1 MSLVLAIAVEDA
13 VTASFSWTAVMVGV
27 VLLLTN
33 GYFTA
38 LEISLLAARRGRIEE
53 AAESGDRSAQ
63 AAMRALREL
72 PVTFSGAQLG
82 ITASSLGLGATAEP
96 ALAALFAE
104 LFEGARL
111 PTGVVPIAAVAAA
124 LTLMVFLH
132 MVIGDMAPKN
142 VAIARAEQVAMR
154 LARPFGWFAA
164 VLRPLIMLLNRA
176 TNALVRLV
184 GVEPVDERQLVHT
197 PQELALALAE
207 SHDVGTIAPQDARL
221 MDAVLRLAS
230 IDAEAAMTARVD
242 LHAVEDT
249 APVAEL
255 LELALET
262 GHTRIPVYHDDLDHI
277 VGIVHVKDALIRDED
292 DQQRLTVTDL
302 LRPISTVPESQDLEH
317 LLRDMLDLGSHAVV
331 VLDEFGGTAGL
342 LTLEDVLEELVGEI
356 ADEFDT
362 EPHPQLMRDRSWVVP
377 GTMRRDEVAHLTGLS
392 LVSEGDAETLSG
404 YLVEQVGR
412 LLEPGD
418 VVWTDDGWRLTV
430 RSLEGRR
437 AGEVEIEAPAAVED
451 GAGPRPD

>member
-277 VGIVHVKDALIRDED
+277 VGILHVKDVLMRDD
-292 DQQRLTVTDL
+292 DELESLDMADL
-302 LRPISTVPESQDLEH
+302 LRPIPAVPESRDLEQ
-317 LLRDMLDLGSHAVV
+317 LLRDMLDDRAHAVLV
-331 VLDEFGGTAGL
+331 VDEFGGTAGV

-356 ADEFDT
+356 ADEFDDVEHT
-362 EPHPQLMRDRSWVVP
+362 AGGEEQRWVVS
-377 GTMRRDEVAHLTGLS
+377 GTVRRDEARRSTGVRLAD
-392 LVSEGDAETLSG
+392 SEAETVSG
-404 YLVEQVGR
+404 WMVERLGRLPQVGDR
-412 LLEPGD
+412 
-418 VVWTDDGWRLTV
+418 VVTPDGWELTV
-430 RSLEGRR
+430 LELEGRR
-437 AGEVEIEAPAAVED
+437 AGRIEVRAPVHH
-451 GAGPRPD
+451 PDSADEQ